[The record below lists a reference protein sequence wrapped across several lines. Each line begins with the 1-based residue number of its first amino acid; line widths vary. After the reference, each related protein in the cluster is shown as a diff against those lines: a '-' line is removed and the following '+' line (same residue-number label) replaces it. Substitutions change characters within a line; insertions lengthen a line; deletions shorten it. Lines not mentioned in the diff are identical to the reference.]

1 MTRSDSVKYRVD
13 VAPQRTGTW
22 LHPQPADHEFSLV
35 IPAYNEQDRLPWT
48 LAELQR
54 FLGATGI
61 DYRVLVADD
70 GSTDHTATLA
80 EELGPRFST
89 VSLRQNRGKG
99 AAVRNAMLRAT
110 GQVLAFT
117 DADLP
122 FELESLRQAYD
133 LVRRAQCEV
142 VFGARD
148 LAQSTHRAK
157 RKLSR
162 TLATWLF
169 REVVKRLVSHEVT
182 DTQCG
187 LKAFS
192 LRAGREIFSRLTL
205 DGFSFDA
212 EVVFLTQRLGLTF
225 QRIPVNLVRE
235 YGSTLSLRRHTIPML
250 RDIVAL
256 WWRNRHLHDLPLPTY
271 RPAGGYPEPV
281 VAPDQQKVA

>member
-1 MTRSDSVKYRVD
+1 MTQSDGAKNGD
-13 VAPQRTGTW
+13 DIAIQTTGM
-22 LHPQPADHEFSLV
+22 LAHPEQLDHDFSLV
-35 IPAYNEQDRLPWT
+35 IPAYNEENRLPWT
-48 LAELQR
+48 LAELRR
-54 FLGATGI
+54 FLDASGI

-70 GSTDHTATLA
+70 GSTDRTASLA
-80 EELGPRFST
+80 AAMGSRFST
-89 VSLRQNRGKG
+89 VSLPRNRGKG

-110 GQVLAFT
+110 GRVLAFT

-122 FELESLRQAYD
+122 FELESLLQAYD
-133 LVRRAQCEV
+133 LVRNAKCEV

-162 TLATWLF
+162 TVATWLF

-192 LRAGREIFSRLTL
+192 LRAAREIFSRLKL

-212 EVVFLTQRLGLTF
+212 EVVFLTQWLGLTF

-235 YGSTLSLRRHTIPML
+235 YGSTLSLRRHTLPML
-250 RDIVAL
+250 CDIIAL
-256 WWRNRHLHDLPLPTY
+256 WWRNRGLQELPLQHPRAEST
-271 RPAGGYPEPV
+271 AV
-281 VAPDQQKVA
+281 PDRRKAA

>member
-1 MTRSDSVKYRVD
+1 LH
-13 VAPQRTGTW
+13 AP
-22 LHPQPADHEFSLV
+22 PPDHDFSLV
-35 IPAYNEQDRLPWT
+35 IPAYNEENRLPWT
-48 LAELQR
+48 LAELRR
-54 FLGATGI
+54 FLDASSI

-70 GSTDHTATLA
+70 GSTDRTATFA
-80 EELGPRFST
+80 AALGSRFST
-89 VSLRQNRGKG
+89 VSLPQNRGKG
-99 AAVRNAMLRAT
+99 AAVRNAMLHAT

-133 LVRRAQCEV
+133 LVHDARCEV

-148 LAQSTHRAK
+148 LAQSTHHAK

-162 TLATWLF
+162 TIATWLF
-169 REVVKRLVSHEVT
+169 REVVKRLISREIT

-192 LRAGREIFSRLTL
+192 LRAAREIFSRLTL
-205 DGFSFDA
+205 TGFSFDA
-212 EVVFLTQRLGLTF
+212 EVVFLTQRLGLPF

-256 WWRNRHLHDLPLPTY
+256 WWRNRHLQSLPLELLQ
-271 RPAGGYPEPV
+271 PAA
-281 VAPDQQKVA
+281 APDRQKAA